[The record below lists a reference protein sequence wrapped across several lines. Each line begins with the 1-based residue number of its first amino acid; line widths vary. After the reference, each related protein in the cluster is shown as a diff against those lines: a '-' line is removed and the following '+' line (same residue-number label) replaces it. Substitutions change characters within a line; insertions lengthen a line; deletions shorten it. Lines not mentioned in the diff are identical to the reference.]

1 MAEVVSHATP
11 LLAFLAAESFC
22 HSATDTAFLQEQPL
36 PDRKQRKSVAFSDG
50 NTLIDE
56 NGEMTTTTDQGEDKT
71 TAESHTSGEQD
82 IRRLCGAT
90 LTPNSHW

>member
-1 MAEVVSHATP
+1 MRHPSLHSSQQK
-11 LLAFLAAESFC
+11 SFQQ
-22 HSATDTAFLQEQPL
+22 SATDTASPQEQPL

-71 TAESHTSGEQD
+71 TAESHTSGEQH
-82 IRRLCGAT
+82 ICKT
-90 LTPNSHW
+90 LRQH